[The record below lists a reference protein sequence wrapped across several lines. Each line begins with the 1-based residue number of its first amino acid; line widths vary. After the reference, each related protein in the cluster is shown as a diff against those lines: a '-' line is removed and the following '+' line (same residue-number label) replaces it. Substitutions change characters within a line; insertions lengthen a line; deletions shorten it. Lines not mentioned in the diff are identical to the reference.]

1 MKKISADFKPSIGHS
16 RYFIRGILVAAVR
29 DYAETARGKL
39 LDFGCG
45 SKPYKS
51 LFGQVSEYIG
61 VDFENPGHSHEGEPI
76 DIFYDGK
83 NIPLED
89 GQFDCAMATEVFEH
103 VFNLPELLQEL
114 NRVLKTG
121 GQLFLTCPF
130 VWIEHEIPYDYA
142 RYTQFALK
150 HELEKAG
157 FEIVFFKKGGNFRT
171 ALAQLRTVY
180 WADFMSIK
188 TDVLMRKLPIFK
200 PLRSFFDF
208 IQTLFI
214 VFLNITG
221 LLGSLLFPNRID
233 MYLSNIVLAKKVK

>member
-1 MKKISADFKPSIGHS
+1 MKKISADFEPSITHS
-16 RYFIRGILVAAVR
+16 RFFIRRILVSAVGT
-29 DYAETARGKL
+29 YAETAKGKF

-51 LFGQVSEYIG
+51 LFGQVTEYIG

-83 NIPLED
+83 NIPIED

-114 NRVLKTG
+114 NRVLKTS

-130 VWIEHEIPYDYA
+130 VWIEHEMPYDYA

-157 FEIVFFKKGGNFRT
+157 FEIIYFKKGGNFRT

-180 WADFMSIK
+180 WADFLSIK
-188 TDVLMRKLPIFK
+188 TDVLLRKLPFFK
-200 PLRSFFDF
+200 PFRFFF
-208 IQTLFI
+208 EMIQTLVI
-214 VFLNITG
+214 SFLNLTG
-221 LLGSLLFPNRID
+221 LLAIFLFPNRKD